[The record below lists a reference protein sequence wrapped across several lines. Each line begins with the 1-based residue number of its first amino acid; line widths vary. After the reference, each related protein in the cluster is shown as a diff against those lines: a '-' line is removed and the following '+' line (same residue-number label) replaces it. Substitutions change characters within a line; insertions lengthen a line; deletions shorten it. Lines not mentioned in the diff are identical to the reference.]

1 MAKTTRHDERP
12 QGGFLYSIRLTILLL
27 LLLAVLSVIGTLI
40 PQGLSRVEYLQ
51 IYQPRT
57 YEIMK
62 TMGVFHVYHSWWFV
76 GVMVLLAVNLTACS
90 WKRLPGLVRQI
101 RTSGR
106 GYARLGTYV
115 THLSVL
121 VILAAGL
128 IGAVWGF
135 KGYVVITEG
144 ETVTA
149 MVQNNPQRT
158 VVPLGFG
165 VRLDTFRV
173 EFYPNGTPKEYE
185 STLTFLQ
192 DDTIVRGGVSVR
204 VNHPTTYAGLTFY
217 QASYGVDDDASRAV
231 VQVDRQ
237 ESGTSAVTLELG
249 RGQAASIPGTDA
261 RIGFMKYADGG
272 TAMGEGILTVFFP
285 ANAPPQSFW
294 LFSRPGA
301 EAHKVGDYSVRL
313 TEISRRY
320 YTGLQISRDPGLP
333 LFWIGGS
340 LLILGMMVTFLFR
353 RPATLSAEGKVET

>member
-1 MAKTTRHDERP
+1 MANTTRQDERP
-12 QGGFLYSIRLTILLL
+12 QGGFLYSVRLTIVLL

-40 PQGLSRVEYLQ
+40 PQGLTRAEYLQ

-62 TMGVFHVYHSWWFV
+62 AMGLFNVYHSWWFV

-90 WKRLPGLVRQI
+90 WKRLPGVIRQI
-101 RTSGR
+101 RISGR

-121 VILAAGL
+121 VILSAGL

-144 ETVTA
+144 ETATA
-149 MVQNNPQRT
+149 MVRNDPRRT

-165 VRLDTFRV
+165 VRLDSFRV

-192 DDTIVRGGVSVR
+192 DDTIVRNGVSVR

-217 QASYGVDDDASRAV
+217 QASYGVDDDTSRAV
-231 VQVDRQ
+231 VQVHRQ
-237 ESGTSAVTLELG
+237 ESGIPPVTLQLA
-249 RGQAASIPGTDA
+249 RGQAAVIPGTDA

-272 TAMGEGILTVFFP
+272 AGMGEGILTVFFP

-301 EAHKVGDYSVRL
+301 ETQKVGDYIVRL

-320 YTGLQISRDPGLP
+320 YAGLQISRDPGVP

-340 LLILGMMVTFLFR
+340 LLILGMMITFLFR
-353 RPATLSAEGKVET
+353 RPAKVPAEEKAET